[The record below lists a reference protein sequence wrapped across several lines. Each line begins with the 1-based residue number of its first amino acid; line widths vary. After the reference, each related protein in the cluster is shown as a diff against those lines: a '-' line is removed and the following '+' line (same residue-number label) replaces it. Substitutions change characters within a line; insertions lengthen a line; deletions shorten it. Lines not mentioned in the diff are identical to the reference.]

1 MLIGEVSRLYNVP
14 VDTLRYYDRIGLLS
28 PERQGSQRRYSREN
42 CRRLE
47 AVLKMKKLMFSLEE
61 IQAILAMDDLVEQSI
76 EKSKLDQHT
85 AGRILDKIRAK
96 YKEIEELETS
106 IQDVKHGLA
115 HIIEKIT
122 QLTGGS
128 EYED

>member
-1 MLIGEVSRLYNVP
+1 MLIGEVSRQYNVP
-14 VDTLRYYDRIGLLS
+14 IDTLRYYDRIGLLS
-28 PERQGSQRRYSREN
+28 PERLGSLRRYSRDN

-47 AVLKMKKLMFSLEE
+47 TILKMKKLMFSLEE
-61 IQAILAMDDLVEQSI
+61 IQTILALDDLVEQSI
-76 EKSKLDQHT
+76 ENSMLDQHT
-85 AGRILDKIRAK
+85 AWKMLDQIRAK

-106 IQDVKHGLA
+106 VQDVKHGLA